1 MWFPWSS
8 VCLFHCFKT
17 LHIILCNQFCV
28 LHKLLLLFH
37 FVMYGLTLS
46 LNCCSMVGDIMTT
59 QMMVTNRKYK
69 AYMTRVPVDCLI
81 LGQQLQQHEQAA
93 EPQQQASCRQRTMGN
108 RYHISFTFFHSYKAS
123 VSYSVFPLPLYQGGG
138 PKKDLHI
145 YQKYVKL
152 HIALVAEVQTFHRH
166 VIQE

>member
-93 EPQQQASCRQRTMGN
+93 EPQQQASCRQRTMGKPLPYQFHIFQHQ
-108 RYHISFTFFHSYKAS
+108 YHILC
-123 VSYSVFPLPLYQGGG
+123 FPYHYIRGAAQRRTCIFIKSMLNYI
-138 PKKDLHI
+138 LH
-145 YQKYVKL
+145 
-152 HIALVAEVQTFHRH
+152 
-166 VIQE
+166 